1 MIVVRTLNT
10 VGGYR
15 ARPYKSVRKMNRF
28 ARSLGFRNW
37 AAYVAKLAF
46 DRLFRENLQR
56 IAAQHPEGQAA

>member
-15 ARPYKSVRKMNRF
+15 ARPYRSIRKMNRF

-37 AAYVAKLAF
+37 AAYVAKLTM
-46 DRLFRENLQR
+46 DKLFRENLQR
-56 IAAQHPEGQAA
+56 IAEAHPEAA